1 MASPSWRVCL
11 GGETATGAPARGF
24 GLQQVDLQLHLQ
36 SPQRDQQ
43 SGNVWGVV
51 SRSVVSSSLWS
62 HGLQPTRLP
71 HPWDSPG
78 KNTGVSCH
86 FLLQYMKVKSESEI
100 VQSCP
105 TLRVP
110 MDFSLLGSSIH
121 GIFQARVLEWG
132 ALAFSGTITE
142 CYLIMK

>member
-51 SRSVVSSSLWS
+51 SRSVMSSSLWS
-62 HGLQPTRLP
+62 HGLQPTRLLC
-71 HPWDSPG
+71 PWDSSG
-78 KNTGVSCH
+78 KSTGVGCH
-86 FLLQYMKVKSESEI
+86 ALLQ
-100 VQSCP
+100 
-105 TLRVP
+105 
-110 MDFSLLGSSIH
+110 
-121 GIFQARVLEWG
+121 GIFPTQGLNLCFLHCRQILYCLSHQVSPSETL
-132 ALAFSGTITE
+132 IT
-142 CYLIMK
+142 YIFPSF